1 MKSTKKK
8 QTEDYH
14 IVTISSFREVVQY
27 MYYRFSEFYKR
38 TEGLNSPY
46 KFSGFTFLCFLLM
59 LNIGSLISFLAETFL
74 GEYIDEILKFPY
86 VFFEHKKT
94 ARIIFGGIGVIIV
107 LGILHL
113 LMGRETYLEIYEKF
127 HKEMPEQRKKRKWF
141 IILYMI
147 LTPILFIVAVSIKH
161 GYF

>member
-38 TEGLNSPY
+38 TEGTHTSY
-46 KFSGFTFLCFLLM
+46 RFSGFLLLLTILYFNILSTVLFLSNTYIGKYIVNLLDT
-59 LNIGSLISFLAETFL
+59 L
-74 GEYIDEILKFPY
+74 Y
-86 VFFEHKKT
+86 
-94 ARIIFGGIGVIIV
+94 RITDDKLFQRIVFGGTVGIILSIV
-107 LGILHL
+107 LYIMLGK
-113 LMGRETYLEIYEKF
+113 ESYLEIYEKF